1 MDDVFG
7 YLLEK
12 LTEYGILDQTNILLL
27 SDHGNYPIIKNGNDA
42 FKFATSNFHFIR
54 NDWSS
59 SRTIFN
65 QWICWFKFN

>member
-27 SDHGNYPIIKNGNDA
+27 SDNKKWPWCI
-42 FKFATSNFHFIR
+42 
-54 NDWSS
+54 
-59 SRTIFN
+59 
-65 QWICWFKFN
+65 

>member
-27 SDHGNYPIIKNGNDA
+27 SDHGNYPIIKNGHDA

-54 NDWSS
+54 
-59 SRTIFN
+59 
-65 QWICWFKFN
+65 KE